1 MKLTSAEANK
11 VINKL
16 NDERD
21 ALLCMEQD
29 NRTFVAATIENVEE
43 ARPEYSYEA
52 TRDRLAAIDEKVR
65 KIKHTLNLFN
75 VSQEL
80 PGFGMTIDQALIC
93 IPQLT
98 ARKRRLA
105 VMRSIPKK
113 QRNMSSRSTNLI
125 EYSYANYDVTLAE
138 ADYNDVA
145 DRLARLQNALDLI
158 NSTVKIDFD
167 I

>member
-21 ALLCMEQD
+21 ALLRMEQE
-29 NRTFVAATIENVEE
+29 NRTFVAATVEDIEE
-43 ARPEYSYEA
+43 ARPEYSYEE
-52 TRDRLAAIDEKVR
+52 TRDRLAEIDEKVR

-98 ARKRRLA
+98 AKKRKLA
-105 VMRSIPKK
+105 AMRSIPKK
-113 QRNMSSRSTNLI
+113 QRNMSTRSTNLL
-125 EYSYANYDVTLAE
+125 EYSYANFDVALAE
-138 ADYNDVA
+138 ADYNAAA

-167 I
+167 L